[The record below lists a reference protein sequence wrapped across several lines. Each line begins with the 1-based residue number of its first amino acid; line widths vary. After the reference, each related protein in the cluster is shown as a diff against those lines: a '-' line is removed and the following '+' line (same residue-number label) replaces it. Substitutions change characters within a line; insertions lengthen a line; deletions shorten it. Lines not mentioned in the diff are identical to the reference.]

1 VKDFYAIL
9 AVARDAPPEVIQA
22 AYRALAKVHHPD
34 KGGNEDVFK
43 AIQEAYATLSDPGR
57 RALYDAQY
65 GYRNGTNHQQHASS
79 PHDRPG
85 AYPGRVW
92 VNGIGWCTPGV
103 SNGQG
108 PGGIPPNY
116 PTGPTPMSYPGM
128 VDEMMRQA
136 ASQVGHD
143 MVERVVEELFERI
156 RRGR

>member
-1 VKDFYAIL
+1 MKDFYAIL

-34 KGGNEDVFK
+34 KGGNEDTFK
-43 AIQEAYATLSDPGR
+43 AIQEAYSTLSDPGK
-57 RALYDAQY
+57 RALYDAQT
-65 GYRNGTNHQQHASS
+65 GHRNGTNH
-79 PHDRPG
+79 RPTANSHEQPG
-85 AYPGRVW
+85 GFAGRVW
-92 VNGIGWCTPGV
+92 VNGIGWCMPEA

-108 PGGIPPNY
+108 LGGAPPNY
-116 PTGPTPMSYPGM
+116 PQSYPQSYPGM

-143 MVERVVEELFERI
+143 LVEKVLEDLFNGRL